1 MVGKKWAATN
11 NEGIDEND
19 HDVVDNDGNNNN
31 DGKDSLI
38 WELVLNKRCL
48 LVSSL
53 SSLVS
58 VQDGIACLSRGPR
71 SHTMVK
77 KHLSLRQLDIS
88 HQVW

>member
-38 WELVLNKRCL
+38 WELVLNKRCVLVFSFSSLICSKWNCL
-48 LVSSL
+48 LVQS
-53 SSLVS
+53 
-58 VQDGIACLSRGPR
+58 P
-71 SHTMVK
+71 
-77 KHLSLRQLDIS
+77 
-88 HQVW
+88 